1 MDRMLYLAMS
11 AAKQTMQAQSM
22 ATNNLANATTVG
34 FKSDFDAFRS
44 MPLFGEG
51 LPSRVFA
58 MQERPGTNFSS
69 GTIEVT
75 GNELDVAINDS
86 GFFVVQ
92 AKDGSEA
99 YTRAGDFKL
108 TLNGQMV
115 TGSGLPVL
123 GNGGPVAL
131 PQAEEIVIGADGT
144 ISIRP
149 VGQEATTLAQL
160 DRLRLVNP
168 DVSQLVKGE
177 DGLFRLKDGTRAAI
191 DATVRVT
198 NGALERSNV
207 NPVSELISIIENAR
221 QYEMAV
227 KAMSTA
233 QENDSHAQQLLR
245 LQ

>member
-51 LPSRVFA
+51 FPSRVFA
-58 MQERPGTNFSS
+58 MQERPGTNFNA

-75 GNELDVAINDS
+75 GNELDVAINDT

-92 AKDGSEA
+92 AQDGSEA

-108 TLNGQMV
+108 TLNGQLV

-123 GNGGPVAL
+123 GNGGPIAV

-149 VGQEATTLAQL
+149 VGQDATTLAQL

-168 DVSQLVKGE
+168 DVAELVKGE
-177 DGLFRLKDGTRAAI
+177 DGLFRLKDGTPAAI

-207 NPVSELISIIENAR
+207 NPVNELISIIENAR